1 MVMRERRVHDDRDI
15 AIVGYAGRLPG
26 AADVE
31 GLWTLLRDNRS
42 AIGWVAPDRFP
53 AGPFYHPAPEQSG
66 RSYTFAAGLIE
77 DVWAFDAQ
85 AFGMSPREA
94 EQVDPQQRHLLEVTH
109 DALAHAG
116 VRPSSLAGS
125 ETGVY
130 VGASSVDHGARFL
143 ADPSAADV
151 HMMTGN
157 TLSILSNRLS
167 YTLDLHGPSFTVDT
181 ACSSSMVALCLAA
194 DAIRNGTVETAIVGS
209 VNLLLSPLSFVG
221 FSRASMLSPTGRC
234 RPFDEAADGYVRAE
248 GAIVLVL
255 RSVAGA
261 RRQRNRIHATLAAWG
276 VGQDGRT
283 NGLSLPSP
291 DSQRRLLRRVYSEF
305 GIDPGELAFV
315 EAHGTGTKA
324 GDPIEADALGKAL
337 AQQRAQPLPIGSV
350 KSNIGHLEPAS
361 GLAGVLKAI
370 LALNRGAL
378 PATLHQAQ
386 PNPDIPF
393 DALNLRVVA
402 HNWPLP
408 DRRGP
413 LLAGINSFGFG
424 GTNAHVVIQGEDRTV
439 SVAGRRSET
448 APPPL
453 VLSAHTADALG
464 SVAAGTLKAWPSDR
478 RLVNE
483 LIRAAAHQRDM
494 LPHRAIVRAQSNAQI
509 RNALEAMARGE
520 TTAAVATGQAIGQR
534 LPIAYVFSGNGSQ
547 WAGMGRA
554 AWRASPRFRAALEDI
569 DAQLARRQQWSVVE
583 LLFADDVARRLRRA
597 TWAQPALLA
606 LQMATVRCLEDLGVV
621 PAAAVGHSVGEIAAA
636 WCAGA
641 LGAEQAFDVVIARSR
656 HQEAAHGS
664 GAMAALMVGERD
676 ARRLLAGA
684 DTPGLAIAAVNSRR
698 SVTVSGPADEI
709 ELLLGLAT
717 EKRIGARRLDLDYPF
732 HSSLVEPVRAPLLR
746 ELDGLTPLA
755 GRTTF
760 VSSVTGTLAEP
771 AALGAE
777 HWWRNVRE
785 PVQFADAI
793 GCLLDQGLRVFAE
806 IGPRPV
812 LASYVRDMLREAD
825 LRGAV
830 VATAAETQDETGDD
844 PLEQAA
850 ARLVLAGGD
859 VDPVRFFGPPPVMAV
874 PLPAYPWRRTQF
886 RIRPTA
892 EAASLFA
899 APAHPLLGSPP
910 RAGCTEWFAT
920 IDPALFP
927 WLADHKVAGVAVFPA
942 AGYVEVLLAAAREI
956 HPEGALELAELDI
969 VRPLAFDGTASFE
982 TNVRLAAET
991 GIVEFLSRP
1000 RGTEAEWA
1008 LNARAIVARAP
1019 VGERPASTSAP
1030 SHASA
1035 STPSHASTSAP
1046 AHASASAPSHAAT
1059 SAPSHAPTN
1068 APSHASTSAPS
1079 RGVVVPKAT
1088 VYEVSRRLGF
1098 DYGPAFQRVRHV
1110 TFPERKRGI
1119 AVLEA
1124 TDDLGIAG
1132 RVIDLTA
1139 LDAAFHALFAAEEA
1153 GVADVP
1159 MKQMLPVRF
1168 GRVRAFALGR
1178 AVTRIVARTLR
1189 QSPSSILVDIEL
1201 LDGDGTVVL
1210 AADDVRL
1217 VEAPVKPAPSLRAI
1231 SYHIATWALHRA
1243 GRPSLVAVPG
1253 TAPEESPGASSEAPA
1268 SLSSRTQRA
1277 TFEAAPEI
1285 PREARDDSD
1294 TGAPVSSQAPPPDAE
1309 GPAPGAVE
1317 GPALSVVEGLA
1328 PGAAEG
1334 PTLSTVEGPALSV
1347 VEGLAEALLL
1357 IEAGCLRAAWDAFR
1371 TRPTV
1376 VEPPPLDPDEAAN
1389 ETDESWAPCLRS
1401 ALFWHLVTRNLVREQ
1416 DGVPRV
1422 TESCTLPETGS
1433 VVRSLLARHPTMA
1446 AEAATLARLGEI
1458 VDRLAAADTAV
1469 ENDLLS
1475 PHFRQLGVA
1484 SAQIALLRR
1493 AVLADIAG
1501 IIRAR
1506 PRGRLLRV
1514 LLIGAEHAVQMDDA
1528 LARAPGL
1535 EVVVTDLDP
1544 WQLDQ
1549 ARAALGDGSPSIRCV
1564 AWSELEAWPAGTF
1577 DAAGAVD
1584 ALSEI
1589 AALRGGLARLAR
1601 LLRPQAPIVAGEPA
1615 PGVFWDIVRGV
1626 RARWWARSASAA
1638 FPIGAL
1644 LTAREWADELEA
1656 ACFTGVCA
1664 SPAFGQAGIGV
1675 LMQARAGAAEDHV
1688 PAASRATFA
1697 WAGDD
1702 TALKDRL
1709 GAGTITPETPHG
1721 APATDLVFVVAAYA
1735 PASAH
1740 ARDPASAREPDDSG
1754 APASPSSIAREA
1766 TRAFAYGRAFH
1777 SPPQPCWGGAP
1788 VIGGGGVMGPSPVA
1802 HDPSSAFAVASRA
1815 LVAVGPFGFAQ
1826 GRRRHLPSK
1835 AGEENEIAPICE
1847 CPGEAT
1853 EHSQVTDASAPA
1865 SPSSRAERR
1874 TFEATAEAPRSTRDD
1889 GSVDTTGEPAASR
1902 LLGDRLLQLAELCR
1916 SAVAARLWLVVDYG
1930 AQAAGAGDPLDEP
1943 LWRSLTAAMRV
1954 AQNEYPALEIRCL
1967 GFDGAASLDPAAQE
1981 LVAPTDEREVFYR
1994 AGERFVFRL
2003 DRGLAAEAPSP
2014 AEPDPAERR
2023 RLGRAGTARG
2033 TLAWRSEPR
2042 AAPGPGEVEI
2052 EVAATG
2058 LNFRDV
2064 MWTLGFL
2071 PEEALE
2077 GGYAGTAL
2085 GMECAGTVSALGPD
2099 VTSFTIGDRV
2109 VAFVS
2114 GGFASHVTAPA
2125 FAVAAVP
2132 PDLGIEAA
2140 ATLPVAF
2147 LTAYYAL
2154 VHLGNLAPGET
2165 VLVHGGAGAVG
2176 LAALQIAR
2184 LRGARVIATAGSEE
2198 KRALLRTLGAE
2209 HVPSSRTLA
2218 FADEVSACTGG
2229 QGVDVVL
2236 NSLAGEAMVRSIDCL
2251 KPFGRFIELGKRDL
2265 YANTHVGLRPFRR
2278 NLAYHAVDLD
2288 QLMVGHRDLMQRLF
2302 GELLGHFITGNLR
2315 PLPHRV
2321 FEGER
2326 IADAFR
2332 LMQKSGHIGKI
2343 VVTPARRASAEPS
2356 PASRFPVDGEGMH
2369 VIVGGTSGFGLATA
2383 EWLFGRGAR
2392 HLALAGRTGVPS
2404 AAAAARIDQLRR
2416 AGAAVSVAALD
2427 VTDAHAMRRLL
2438 LRLAVERPVK
2448 GLVHAAMVLD
2458 DRLIETLDQD
2468 ALDKVLPPK
2477 IEGAANLV
2485 EAARDLALDYLL
2497 LYSSATTLLGNPGQL
2512 NYVAANGFVEGL
2524 ACQARRR
2531 GVPALAVAWGGIAD
2545 AGYLS
2550 RNIAKVASLRKRF
2563 AASLVDARTALDA
2576 LDGAVDGAG
2585 RPIAGCVAIARID
2598 WSAPR
2603 RELAVVRA
2611 PMFAGVVPAAGA
2623 RAPGESAAIVEK
2635 LRTMS
2640 PDQAAAA
2647 LLDLVVDEIAHVLR
2661 LPSLEVDRHRALA
2674 EIGMDS
2680 LMMLE
2685 LRTAVEES
2693 LQVEL
2698 PLMSLANGTTPADVA
2713 RRIAGLIA
2721 GGGAR
2726 DAMPAPL
2733 AALSTSH
2740 VAAQASTLG
2749 AVERQA
2755 AAHAVLEKSRSL
2767 EGPL

>member
-26 AADVE
+26 AADVD
-31 GLWTLLRDNRS
+31 GLWALLRDNRS
-42 AIGWVAPDRFP
+42 AIGWVTPDRFP
-53 AGPFYHPAPEQSG
+53 ADPFYHPAPDQGG
-66 RSYTFAAGLIE
+66 RSYSFAAGLID

-94 EQVDPQQRHLLEVTH
+94 EQVDPQQRHLLEVAH
-109 DALAHAG
+109 DALSHAG

-167 YTLDLHGPSFTVDT
+167 YALDLHGPSFTVDT

-248 GAIVLVL
+248 GAIALVL

-291 DSQRRLLRRVYSEF
+291 DSQRRLLRRVYGEF
-305 GIDPGELAFV
+305 GIDAGELAFV
-315 EAHGTGTKA
+315 EAHGTGTRA

-370 LALNRGAL
+370 LALNRGVL

-386 PNPDIPF
+386 PNPDIPL

-453 VLSAHTADALG
+453 LLSAHSADALPG
-464 SVAAGTLKAWPSDR
+464 VAAGTLKAWPSDR

-494 LPHRAIVRAQSNAQI
+494 LPHRAIVRGQSNAQV

-520 TTAAVATGQAIGQR
+520 TPAAVATGQAIGQR

-569 DAQLARRQQWSVVE
+569 DAQLARRQKWSVVE
-583 LLFADDVARRLRRA
+583 LLFADDAARRLRRA

-621 PAAAVGHSVGEIAAA
+621 PAATVGHSVGEIAAA

-641 LGAEQAFDVVIARSR
+641 LGADQAFDVVIARSR

-676 ARRLLAGA
+676 ARRLLAGIDA
-684 DTPGLAIAAVNSRR
+684 PGLAVAAVNSRR

-746 ELDGLTPLA
+746 ELDGLAPLA
-755 GRTTF
+755 GRTPF

-771 AALGAE
+771 GTLGAE

-793 GCLLDQGLRVFAE
+793 GCLLGHGLRIFAE

-812 LASYVRDMLREAD
+812 LASYVRDMLREAN

-859 VDPVRFFGPPPVMAV
+859 VDPVRFFGPPPVMAI
-874 PLPAYPWRRTQF
+874 PLPSYPWRRTQF

-892 EAASLFA
+892 EAAGLFA
-899 APAHPLLGSPP
+899 APAHPLLGAPP

-942 AGYVEVLLAAAREI
+942 AAYVEVLLAAAREI
-956 HPEGALELAELDI
+956 FPEGALELAELDI
-969 VRPLAFDGTASFE
+969 ARPLAFDGATSFE
-982 TNVRLAAET
+982 TTVRLAAET
-991 GIVEFLSRP
+991 GIVQLLSRP
-1000 RGTEAEWA
+1000 RGSGAEWT
-1008 LNARAIVARAP
+1008 LNARATAARAP
-1019 VGERPASTSAP
+1019 VGERPARP
-1030 SHASA
+1030 G
-1035 STPSHASTSAP
+1035 AP
-1046 AHASASAPSHAAT
+1046 AHAATSTTSHAATTTPSHAAT
-1059 SAPSHAPTN
+1059 SAPSHAETN
-1068 APSHASTSAPS
+1068 APS

-1110 TFPERKRGI
+1110 TFPEPKRGI
-1119 AVLEA
+1119 AVLEPA
-1124 TDDLGIAG
+1124 DDPGLAG

-1153 GVADVP
+1153 GVADMP
-1159 MKQMLPVRF
+1159 MKAMLPVRF
-1168 GRVRAFALGR
+1168 GRVRAFGLGR
-1178 AVTRIVARTLR
+1178 AAARVVARTLR

-1217 VEAPVKPAPSLRAI
+1217 VEAPVKPAPNLRAI
-1231 SYHIATWALHRA
+1231 GYHIATWALHRA
-1243 GRPSLVAVPG
+1243 GARSAVGVPNAAQG
-1253 TAPEESPGASSEAPA
+1253 EAPESSSAAPQ
-1268 SLSSRTQRA
+1268 SLSSRAQRG
-1277 TFEAAPEI
+1277 TFETAPKV

-1294 TGAPVSSQAPPPDAE
+1294 TGASFSPQAPAPEAEEPAPGTVE
-1309 GPAPGAVE
+1309 GPAPGAVDD
-1317 GPALSVVEGLA
+1317 
-1328 PGAAEG
+1328 
-1334 PTLSTVEGPALSV
+1334 
-1347 VEGLAEALLL
+1347 LAEALLL

-1371 TRPTV
+1371 ARPTV
-1376 VEPPPLDPDEAAN
+1376 VEPSPNGADESADKA
-1389 ETDESWAPCLRS
+1389 DESWSPFLRS

-1458 VDRLAAADTAV
+1458 VDRLAAGDTEV
-1469 ENDLLS
+1469 ETDLLS

-1484 SAQIALLRR
+1484 SAQIGLLRR
-1493 AVLADIAG
+1493 AVLAGIAG
-1501 IIRAR
+1501 IVRAR
-1506 PRGRLLRV
+1506 PRGRLLRL
-1514 LLIGAEHAVQMDDA
+1514 LLIGAGHAVAMDEA
-1528 LARAPGL
+1528 LAREPGL
-1535 EVVVTDLDP
+1535 EVVVTDPDP

-1589 AALRGGLARLAR
+1589 AAQRGGLARLAR

-1626 RARWWARSASAA
+1626 RAHWWARSASAA

-1656 ACFTGVCA
+1656 AGFSGVSA
-1664 SPAFGQAGIGV
+1664 EPAFGQAGIGV
-1675 LMQARAGAAEDHV
+1675 LMQARAAGAAENA
-1688 PAASRATFA
+1688 PAARRATFA

-1702 TALKDRL
+1702 TALKEKL
-1709 GAGTITPETPHG
+1709 GAGAITPEAPESS
-1721 APATDLVFVVAAYA
+1721 PATDLVFVVAAHDQ
-1735 PASAH
+1735 ASAS
-1740 ARDPASAREPDDSG
+1740 ALDDPS
-1754 APASPSSIAREA
+1754 APASPSSRAREA
-1766 TRAFAYGRAFH
+1766 TRAFAYGHAFH
-1777 SPPQPCWGGAP
+1777 SPPQPGWGGAP
-1788 VIGGGGVMGPSPVA
+1788 VIGGGGVMGPSPAA
-1802 HDPSSAFAVASRA
+1802 HDPS
-1815 LVAVGPFGFAQ
+1815 VAVGPFGFAQ
-1826 GRRRHLPSK
+1826 GRRRHLPSQ
-1835 AGEENEIAPICE
+1835 AEEENDTSPISE
-1847 CPGEAT
+1847 CQG
-1853 EHSQVTDASAPA
+1853 
-1865 SPSSRAERR
+1865 
-1874 TFEATAEAPRSTRDD
+1874 
-1889 GSVDTTGEPAASR
+1889 ASR
-1902 LLGDRLLQLAELCR
+1902 DLGDRLLQLAELCR
-1916 SAVAARLWLVVDYG
+1916 SAATARLWLVVDFG
-1930 AQAAGAGDPLDEP
+1930 AQADGVGDPLDEP
-1943 LWRSLTAAMRV
+1943 LWRSLTAALRV
-1954 AQNEYPALEIRCL
+1954 AQNEYPALEMRCL
-1967 GFDGAASLDPAAQE
+1967 GLAGTASLESAAE
-1981 LVAPTDEREVFYR
+1981 EMAAPTDEREIFYR
-1994 AGERFVFRL
+1994 DGERLVFRL
-2003 DRGLAAEAPSP
+2003 DRGLAAEPPSP
-2014 AEPDPAERR
+2014 AAPDPAERR

-2033 TLAWRSEPR
+2033 SLAWLSEPR

-2052 EVAATG
+2052 AVAATG

-2099 VTSFTIGDRV
+2099 VTGLAIGDRV

-2132 PDLGIEAA
+2132 PDLTVEAA

-2302 GELLGHFITGNLR
+2302 GELLGHFTTGNLR

-2343 VVTPARRASAEPS
+2343 VVVPARRAGAEPR
-2356 PASRFPVDGEGMH
+2356 PASRFPVDADGVH

-2392 HLALAGRTGVPS
+2392 HLALAGRTGIPS
-2404 AAAAARIDQLRR
+2404 AAAAAKIDQLRR
-2416 AGAAVSVAALD
+2416 AGAAISVAALD
-2427 VTDAHAMRRLL
+2427 VADDRAVRRF
-2438 LRLAVERPVK
+2438 LRSLAVERPVK

-2458 DRLIETLDQD
+2458 DRLIESLDRD

-2477 IEGAANLV
+2477 IAGAANLV
-2485 EAARDLALDYLL
+2485 AAAGDLALDYLL

-2550 RNIAKVASLRKRF
+2550 RNIARVASLRKRF
-2563 AASLVDARTALDA
+2563 AASLIDARTALDA
-2576 LDGAVDGAG
+2576 LDGAIDGAG
-2585 RPIAGCVAIARID
+2585 RPVAGCVAIARID

-2611 PMFAGVVPAAGA
+2611 PMFAGVVPAAGT
-2623 RAPGESAAIVEK
+2623 RAPGEGAAIVEK
-2635 LRTMS
+2635 LRTLS

-2647 LLDLVVDEIAHVLR
+2647 LLDLVVDEIARVLR

-2698 PLMSLANGTTPADVA
+2698 PPMSLANGTTPADVA

-2721 GGGAR
+2721 GGVPR
-2726 DAMPAPL
+2726 DALPAPL

-2740 VAAQASTLG
+2740 VATQASTLD
-2749 AVERQA
+2749 AVGRQA
-2755 AAHAVLEKSRSL
+2755 AAHAVLEKSHSL

>member
-26 AADVE
+26 AVDVE
-31 GLWTLLRDNRS
+31 RLWALLRDNRS
-42 AIGWVAPDRFP
+42 VIGWVTPDRFP
-53 AGPFYHPAPEQSG
+53 AGPFYHPAPDQCG
-66 RSYTFAAGLIE
+66 RSYSFAAGLIE

-167 YTLDLHGPSFTVDT
+167 YALDLHGPSFTVDT

-261 RRQRNRIHATLAAWG
+261 RRRRNRIHATLAGWG

-291 DSQRRLLRRVYSEF
+291 DSQRRLLRRVYGEF

-361 GLAGVLKAI
+361 GLAGMLKAI
-370 LALNRGAL
+370 LALNRGVL

-424 GTNAHVVIQGEDRTV
+424 GTNTHVVIQGEDRTV

-494 LPHRAIVRAQSNAQI
+494 LPHRAIVRGQSNAQV

-520 TTAAVATGQAIGQR
+520 TPPAVATGQAIGQR

-569 DAQLARRQQWSVVE
+569 DAQLARRQKWSVVE

-621 PAAAVGHSVGEIAAA
+621 PAATVGHSVGEIAAA

-676 ARRLLAGA
+676 ARRLLAGIDA
-684 DTPGLAIAAVNSRR
+684 PGLAVAAVNSRR

-709 ELLLGLAT
+709 ELLIGLAT

-746 ELDGLTPLA
+746 ELDGLVPLA
-755 GRTTF
+755 GRTPF
-760 VSSVTGTLAEP
+760 VSSVSGTLAEP
-771 AALGAE
+771 GTLGAE

-793 GCLLDQGLRVFAE
+793 GCLLDQGLRIFAE

-812 LASYVRDMLREAD
+812 LASYVRDMLREAS

-830 VATAAETQDETGDD
+830 IATAAEAQDETGDD

-859 VDPVRFFGPPPVMAV
+859 VDPVRFFGPPPVVAV
-874 PLPAYPWRRTQF
+874 PLPSYPWRRTQF
-886 RIRPTA
+886 RIGPTA
-892 EAASLFA
+892 EAAGLFA
-899 APAHPLLGSPP
+899 TPTHPLLGAPP

-942 AGYVEVLLAAAREI
+942 AAYVEVLLAAAREI
-956 HPEGALELAELDI
+956 FPEGALELAELDI
-969 VRPLAFDGTASFE
+969 ARPLAFDGTASFE
-982 TNVRLAAET
+982 TTVRLAAET
-991 GIVEFLSRP
+991 GIVSFLSRP
-1000 RGTEAEWA
+1000 RGSEAEWT

-1019 VGERPASTSAP
+1019 VGERPASPGAPAQSATN
-1030 SHASA
+1030 A
-1035 STPSHASTSAP
+1035 PSHASTSTP
-1046 AHASASAPSHAAT
+1046 LHATTTTPSPAAT
-1059 SAPSHAPTN
+1059 NASPRAATN
-1068 APSHASTSAPS
+1068 APSHASTSAPSHVAADTPGHAATTMPS

-1110 TFPERKRGI
+1110 TFPEAKRGI
-1119 AVLEA
+1119 AVLEP
-1124 TDDLGIAG
+1124 TGDLGLAG

-1153 GVADVP
+1153 GVADMP
-1159 MKQMLPVRF
+1159 MKLMLPVRF
-1168 GRVRAFALGR
+1168 GRVRAFGLGR
-1178 AVTRIVARTLR
+1178 AATRIVARTLR

-1217 VEAPVKPAPSLRAI
+1217 VEAPVKPAPNLRAI

-1243 GRPSLVAVPG
+1243 GARSAVGLPG
-1253 TAPEESPGASSEAPA
+1253 TASGESPRVDGAAPE
-1268 SLSSRTQRA
+1268 SLSAGAQRG
-1277 TFEAAPEI
+1277 TFEAAPKV

-1294 TGAPVSSQAPPPDAE
+1294 GGAPVSSQAPARQAE
-1309 GPAPGAVE
+1309 EPAPGTVEGPVPNVVENPALSAVE
-1317 GPALSVVEGLA
+1317 GPALSA
-1328 PGAAEG
+1328 
-1334 PTLSTVEGPALSV
+1334 

-1376 VEPPPLDPDEAAN
+1376 VEPPHGPDESADKG
-1389 ETDESWAPCLRS
+1389 DESWSPFLRS
-1401 ALFWHLVTRNLVREQ
+1401 ALFWHLVTRNLVREH

-1458 VDRLAAADTAV
+1458 VDRLAAGDTEV
-1469 ENDLLS
+1469 ETDLLS

-1484 SAQIALLRR
+1484 SAQIGLLRR

-1501 IIRAR
+1501 IVRAR
-1506 PRGRLLRV
+1506 PRGRLLRL

-1528 LARAPGL
+1528 LTREPGL
-1535 EVVVTDLDP
+1535 EVVVTDPDP

-1564 AWSELEAWPAGTF
+1564 AWSELESWPAGIF

-1589 AALRGGLARLAR
+1589 AAQRGGLARLAR

-1656 ACFTGVCA
+1656 ACFTGVA
-1664 SPAFGQAGIGV
+1664 ADPAFGQAGIGV
-1675 LMQARAGAAEDHV
+1675 LMQARAAGAAEDT
-1688 PAASRATFA
+1688 PAARRATFA

-1702 TALKDRL
+1702 TALKDKLGDDPALKEKL
-1709 GAGTITPETPHG
+1709 GAGAITPEAPES
-1721 APATDLVFVVAAYA
+1721 APATDLVLVVAAHDQ
-1735 PASAH
+1735 AS
-1740 ARDPASAREPDDSG
+1740 
-1754 APASPSSIAREA
+1754 
-1766 TRAFAYGRAFH
+1766 
-1777 SPPQPCWGGAP
+1777 
-1788 VIGGGGVMGPSPVA
+1788 
-1802 HDPSSAFAVASRA
+1802 
-1815 LVAVGPFGFAQ
+1815 
-1826 GRRRHLPSK
+1826 
-1835 AGEENEIAPICE
+1835 
-1847 CPGEAT
+1847 
-1853 EHSQVTDASAPA
+1853 ASAPY
-1865 SPSSRAERR
+1865 
-1874 TFEATAEAPRSTRDD
+1874 
-1889 GSVDTTGEPAASR
+1889 
-1902 LLGDRLLQLAELCR
+1902 LGDRLLQLAELCR
-1916 SAVAARLWLVVDYG
+1916 SAVAARLWLVVDFG
-1930 AQAAGAGDPLDEP
+1930 AQAAGVGDPLDEP
-1943 LWRSLTAAMRV
+1943 LWRSLTAALRV
-1954 AQNEYPALEIRCL
+1954 AQNEYPALEMRCL
-1967 GFDGAASLDPAAQE
+1967 GLDGPASLEGAAQE
-1981 LVAPTDEREVFYR
+1981 MAAPTDEREIFYR
-1994 AGERFVFRL
+1994 AGERLVFRL
-2003 DRGLAAEAPSP
+2003 DRGLAAEPPSP
-2014 AEPDPAERR
+2014 AAPDPAERR

-2033 TLAWRSEPR
+2033 TLAWQSEPR

-2052 EVAATG
+2052 AVAATG

-2099 VTSFTIGDRV
+2099 VAGLAIGDRV

-2125 FAVAAVP
+2125 FAVTAVP
-2132 PDLGIEAA
+2132 PDLGLEAA

-2176 LAALQIAR
+2176 MAALQIAR

-2209 HVPSSRTLA
+2209 HAMSSRTLA
-2218 FADEVSACTGG
+2218 FADEVGACTGG

-2302 GELLGHFITGNLR
+2302 GELLGHFTTGNLR

-2343 VVTPARRASAEPS
+2343 VVVPARRAGAEPRPS
-2356 PASRFPVDGEGMH
+2356 SRFPVDADGVH

-2392 HLALAGRTGVPS
+2392 HLALAGRTGIPS
-2404 AAAAARIDQLRR
+2404 DAAAAKIDQLRR
-2416 AGAAVSVAALD
+2416 AGAAISVAALD
-2427 VTDAHAMRRLL
+2427 VTDGRAVRRF
-2438 LRLAVERPVK
+2438 LRSLAAGRPVK
-2448 GLVHAAMVLD
+2448 GLVHAAMVLE

-2477 IEGAANLV
+2477 IAGAGNLV
-2485 EAARDLALDYLL
+2485 AAARDLPLDYLL

-2524 ACQARRR
+2524 ACQARRH

-2550 RNIAKVASLRKRF
+2550 RNIARVASLRKRF
-2563 AASLVDARTALDA
+2563 AASLLDARAALDA
-2576 LDGAVDGAG
+2576 LDGAIDGAG
-2585 RPIAGCVAIARID
+2585 RPVAGCVAIARID

-2623 RAPGESAAIVEK
+2623 RAPGEGAAIVET
-2635 LRTMS
+2635 LRALS

-2647 LLDLVVDEIAHVLR
+2647 LLDLVVDEIARVLR
-2661 LPSLEVDRHRALA
+2661 LPSREVDRHRALA

-2721 GGGAR
+2721 GGGPR

-2740 VAAQASTLG
+2740 VAAQASTLD
-2749 AVERQA
+2749 AVGRQA
-2755 AAHAVLEKSRSL
+2755 AARAVLEKSHSL